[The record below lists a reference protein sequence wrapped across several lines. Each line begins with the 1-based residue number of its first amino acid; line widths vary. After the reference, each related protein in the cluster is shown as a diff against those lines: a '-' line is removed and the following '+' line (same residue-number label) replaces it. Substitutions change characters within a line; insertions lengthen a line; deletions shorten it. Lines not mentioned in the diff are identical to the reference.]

1 MRASRLLSVLI
12 LLQLRGRV
20 TATALAEEFEVSVRT
35 IHAVVQFSAEAEEPR
50 ARVVAEAIRAA
61 VRDVKDPAE
70 FERAARA
77 VAADG
82 FKVKV
87 ESLDPIT
94 EQGEIVTSGGGS
106 VVESFARAAHAIKDV
121 GGTSAVTRTAY
132 GYHVIR
138 LVERL
143 PPQVVPFEESR
154 RRLEPVVRGER
165 AKAAHSALLRQL
177 ADRERSVV
185 DRAAV
190 DVTGAIHLD
199 P

>member
-1 MRASRLLSVLI
+1 VLARVLLERLRAENEARP
-12 LLQLRGRV
+12 V
-20 TATALAEEFEVSVRT
+20 TDTEIREAVAQRWRDYDRPVSVRT

-121 GGTSAVTRTAY
+121 GGTRA
-132 GYHVIR
+132 
-138 LVERL
+138 
-143 PPQVVPFEESR
+143 SR
-154 RRLEPVVRGER
+154 GRPM
-165 AKAAHSALLRQL
+165 A
-177 ADRERSVV
+177 
-185 DRAAV
+185 
-190 DVTGAIHLD
+190 TT
-199 P
+199 